1 MILYGLKNC
10 DMTQKGLKF
19 LQKNNFEYSFH
30 DYKESGIDE
39 KTIRNWLK
47 YLPLKTI
54 FNTRSTTYRGF
65 SDTEKEASADP
76 GKAIDLMVKYNS
88 VIKRPILD
96 LGNNKF
102 LVGFEEGEWRNA
114 LPLAPPLKKL

>member
-1 MILYGLKNC
+1 MMVYGLKNC
-10 DMTQKGLKF
+10 DMTQKALKF
-19 LQKNNFEYSFH
+19 LQKNNIEYAFH
-30 DYKESGIDE
+30 DYKEAGIDE

-47 YLPLKTI
+47 HFPLKTI
-54 FNTRSTTYRGF
+54 FNTRSTTYRSF
-65 SDTEKEASADP
+65 SDKEKESIADT

-102 LVGFEEGEWRNA
+102 LVGFDEGEW
-114 LPLAPPLKKL
+114 KKSLYYQDT